1 MVDLEWLAAP
11 ERRYPVRLDPAIN
24 LPEGGA
30 STVVMRPDS
39 VIANGTWS
47 PAGPAGTT
55 LASAGSDDSDA
66 TWLAA
71 SSTSAA
77 LVVGLADPS
86 VPAGSTIEAV
96 RSVIRWA
103 AGTGSESLRISHRLG
118 TLTGSPDVFAPQ
130 DAYYYRNY
138 SGPLRTTGPG
148 GAPWSAADL
157 AGLAISLEPQDSPNG
172 NWKVFEVWVEVTYR
186 PPAGQSSLATHSVVS
201 SFCPNTCYPPDTV
214 MQVGAFNDGKA
225 FMSFVRYDLSAMA
238 GWSITRAIWHGRI
251 TSIPQGVAVGLTLR
265 PLETP
270 WSANTVTWNTRP
282 RPNYYDARYIANPSI
297 GAVTAD
303 VTPWVANWAG
313 TGAATSANHGLSL
326 ESGTIAGLVKL
337 SSAPADSYLEVTYAL
352 AEPELLS
359 PTDAA
364 VTSATP
370 TLVARAI
377 GVPTGT
383 TVSYQFRLSSDSNGN
398 TGALVT
404 SPWSIS
410 PSWTVPVGVLA
421 DASSYTW
428 RVGVAI
434 SPTESRW
441 SSTSRRIRVELRL
454 GIQPTMAYDRHGP
467 FAVNLTN
474 GNLLTTVSGPR
485 FATRAGGLGA
495 NLTYSSQGPP
505 IYGLRG
511 RYWRAPCNTAS
522 DFTATVPTFVRHD
535 PVVSFSWNDG
545 QLQGPGMAPPPGS
558 APTRCAAWDGHIRTP
573 GPVTLAVNAS
583 DGVRVFIDDNP
594 TPVIDAWSDSV
605 TPRTVTGPLINPGS
619 DGAAIRVEHYDRDG
633 ADAISLAT
641 MDGGVAVSVPSTWLS
656 PSATNPLPQGW
667 TFDLGGV
674 GLSAQLGS
682 GSVGLG
688 GTEGST
694 RRHDVA
700 GSPANSWDPT
710 VSYVLKPGDDTALGY
725 AIDNATGDTQ
735 MLASGPGGV
744 AIYDHSG
751 RLASVRTAADDG
763 AVVSPIY
770 SWSAEGTLGSVTDPP
785 SGREIALDYGGGDC
799 PSPPAGFDAPSPA
812 RMLCRIR
819 YWDGSAT
826 DVFYQAGRLA
836 LVVNPGGAKTYL
848 GYELVGTN
856 VVMTTLRDGL
866 GSDAA
871 DALGGAFAT
880 EAGRWL
886 V

>member
-1 MVDLEWLAAP
+1 M
-11 ERRYPVRLDPAIN
+11 
-24 LPEGGA
+24 
-30 STVVMRPDS
+30 
-39 VIANGTWS
+39 
-47 PAGPAGTT
+47 
-55 LASAGSDDSDA
+55 
-66 TWLAA
+66 
-71 SSTSAA
+71 
-77 LVVGLADPS
+77 
-86 VPAGSTIEAV
+86 
-96 RSVIRWA
+96 
-103 AGTGSESLRISHRLG
+103 
-118 TLTGSPDVFAPQ
+118 
-130 DAYYYRNY
+130 
-138 SGPLRTTGPG
+138 
-148 GAPWSAADL
+148 
-157 AGLAISLEPQDSPNG
+157 
-172 NWKVFEVWVEVTYR
+172 
-186 PPAGQSSLATHSVVS
+186 
-201 SFCPNTCYPPDTV
+201 
-214 MQVGAFNDGKA
+214 
-225 FMSFVRYDLSAMA
+225 
-238 GWSITRAIWHGRI
+238 
-251 TSIPQGVAVGLTLR
+251 
-265 PLETP
+265 
-270 WSANTVTWNTRP
+270 
-282 RPNYYDARYIANPSI
+282 
-297 GAVTAD
+297 
-303 VTPWVANWAG
+303 
-313 TGAATSANHGLSL
+313 SL

-535 PVVSFSWNDG
+535 PVVSFSWNVG

-819 YWDGSAT
+819 YWDSTTTELA
-826 DVFYQAGRLA
+826 YQAGRLA

-886 V
+886 VNYGTGGDRVASISSPVPNPGTASSRLVHRYAVGVAESTVDIDGLSSTARRVGFDSEGRTASDTDATGVRTATTWNTAFEVPVIVTTAADTAQARSTTTILDGRGRAITTYGPAAASCFAGVSPTAACASAVAQRSVALDEGLSGLAGSWRGTRSGTPGVACAH